1 MADFEVHTTPYGRP
15 AVDLLAEEVE
25 AAKKGDRLA
34 PVTVIVPSN
43 YAAVS
48 TRRAL
53 AARPEG
59 LANVSFLTLF
69 RLAERLGAATLA
81 GAGRRPVSAPVL
93 AQAVRSV
100 LAAAPGVFDPVA
112 DHPATELALVAAAR
126 ELGGLTDGALNAVG
140 ACNQRTADV
149 VRVARTVR
157 TQLAPS
163 WYDEHDLLE
172 AAAGAVRAGATV
184 GPVVVHLLQQLSP
197 AAGELLQALG
207 ERQSVAVNVGVTGDT
222 DADRHALEAHA
233 HAGISPDAAT
243 APRPVCSAVI
253 SVSDPDEEVRNA
265 IRLVTD
271 WMRAGVRLGR
281 IALLYGAANP
291 YARLLH
297 EHMEAA
303 GLPYQGAPVRGIGDM
318 LLGRTLR
325 ALLAL
330 PDRRFRRS
338 DVLAV
343 LTGAPLHDGG
353 SLAPSRAWERI
364 SRAAGVV
371 DGEDWDRR
379 LAVFAADERRRADE
393 AERDGQDSRAEHLR
407 RDADRAEQLAA
418 FVGRLRYDS
427 ESLASAGS
435 WADMAQAAHGLI
447 GRYLGGERQR
457 WRWPEEEQQAAERVE
472 EILDR
477 LAALDEVGGPPPT
490 VEVFRRTL
498 DGELEVSLPRLGHF
512 GDGVL
517 IGPVAMGIG
526 IELDR
531 IAVLGLAE
539 GAFPPRR
546 LEDSLLHDDERR
558 AAAGELALRA
568 DRVHD
573 DHRHLLVAVAA
584 AAETTLFF
592 PRGDLRRQG
601 DRSASRWLLADA
613 ARLADRDAVFTAD
626 LSGLDADW
634 FRHVPSY
641 AAGLARL
648 TFPATAQDV
657 RLAAMLRDPN
667 RVIDADRV
675 LAIGVDL
682 AHSRRSAEF
691 TRFDGNLAGLNL
703 PDYTA
708 GAVTS
713 PTRLQAW
720 AECPHAFLLEYLLG
734 VEVVEDVERRLEMDP
749 LDKGSLIHEILD
761 RFVVEQIAAGRS
773 GPWSGTE
780 RTRLLEIA
788 EDVFADYGERGATG
802 RAMFWRRDRARI
814 LADLEQFA
822 VLDDGHPVCTE
833 FGFTDVEYPLAG
845 GRAVRLRGSID
856 RVDDT
861 GPGSARVTDYK
872 TGSTRRYDGLD
883 ADDPHQGGSHLQL
896 AMYGLAVQQRLDR
909 PEVDTRYWFV
919 SEKGKFARIGYLL
932 SPDIQSVVGE
942 AVATIVDGIRSG
954 NFALRPSSDPSFM
967 WVDCW
972 YCAPDGLSTAEARRD
987 WERKRSDPALAD
999 YVRLVEPE
1007 ALDDA
1012 V

>member
-1 MADFEVHTTPYGRP
+1 M
-15 AVDLLAEEVE
+15 
-25 AAKKGDRLA
+25 
-34 PVTVIVPSN
+34 
-43 YAAVS
+43 
-48 TRRAL
+48 
-53 AARPEG
+53 
-59 LANVSFLTLF
+59 
-69 RLAERLGAATLA
+69 
-81 GAGRRPVSAPVL
+81 
-93 AQAVRSV
+93 
-100 LAAAPGVFDPVA
+100 
-112 DHPATELALVAAAR
+112 
-126 ELGGLTDGALNAVG
+126 
-140 ACNQRTADV
+140 
-149 VRVARTVR
+149 
-157 TQLAPS
+157 
-163 WYDEHDLLE
+163 
-172 AAAGAVRAGATV
+172 
-184 GPVVVHLLQQLSP
+184 
-197 AAGELLQALG
+197 
-207 ERQSVAVNVGVTGDT
+207 
-222 DADRHALEAHA
+222 
-233 HAGISPDAAT
+233 
-243 APRPVCSAVI
+243 
-253 SVSDPDEEVRNA
+253 
-265 IRLVTD
+265 
-271 WMRAGVRLGR
+271 
-281 IALLYGAANP
+281 
-291 YARLLH
+291 
-297 EHMEAA
+297 
-303 GLPYQGAPVRGIGDM
+303 
-318 LLGRTLR
+318 
-325 ALLAL
+325 
-330 PDRRFRRS
+330 
-338 DVLAV
+338 
-343 LTGAPLHDGG
+343 
-353 SLAPSRAWERI
+353 
-364 SRAAGVV
+364 GVV

-418 FVGRLRYDS
+418 FVGRLRDDS

-517 IGPVAMGIG
+517 IGPVSMGIG

-634 FRHVPSY
+634 FRQVPSY

-667 RVIDADRV
+667 RVIAADRV
-675 LAIGVDL
+675 LALGVDL

-691 TRFDGNLAGLNL
+691 TRFDGNLTGLDL

-713 PTRLQAW
+713 ATRLQAW

-761 RFVVEQIAAGRS
+761 RFVVAQIAAGRS

-909 PEVDTRYWFV
+909 PEVDTGYWFV

-932 SPDIQSVVGE
+932 SPHIQSVVGE

-954 NFALRPSSDPSFM
+954 ISPSDHRPTRLSCGSTAGIAPRTGRARRRLAGTGNASDRTRPFPITCGWSNRRPSMTPSDTAARQAVRDRLDETLFVEAGAGSGKTTCLVERFVNLVEAGVDADRIAAITFTEKAAGELVDRIRNELQKRSATSARCRAALPALDGAAICTLHAFALRL
-967 WVDCW
+967 
-972 YCAPDGLSTAEARRD
+972 LSEHPIEARLPLESLFWR
-987 WERKRSDPALAD
+987 RSRRSWHSRPAGTASSTGSSRTKTSNGRSGCCWLRAPGWIISM
-999 YVRLVEPE
+999 R
-1007 ALDDA
+1007 
-1012 V
+1012 